1 MFDIASLALV
11 DPLSSDNSSDMIA
24 HPWTRC
30 HQVRCCVGVFFLSA
44 IVIESRQTMEHDR
57 GFETGCVLLVAPP
70 VVSTSRRGRKRKV
83 KMVWEADGDAPQH
96 TSKKS

>member
-1 MFDIASLALV
+1 MFDSASLALV

-30 HQVRCCVGVFFLSA
+30 HQVRCCVGVFFLSV

-57 GFETGCVLLVAPP
+57 GFETGCVLL